1 MQYTC
6 FSDGPTFSA
15 SNPFKYII
23 QHTGKLTPY
32 LLLYPSIHILHTNWS
47 QPQPCWNTYRSRFSR
62 ATKKPSNQ
70 VSGSL
75 CKCKMN
81 QNDANAVQMQCFA
94 SCVVPNGSRW
104 SCSIPKLGC
113 RLCCGGPMFPDC
125 RPWKFKIA
133 RHEVCCTQ
141 NHVIWWNIDGVIKRY
156 YWDINDIICV
166 YIYT

>member
-32 LLLYPSIHILHTNWS
+32 LLLYPSLTFNTHGLHTNWS
-47 QPQPCWNTYRSRFSR
+47 QPKPCWNTYRSRSSR

-81 QNDANAVQMQCFA
+81 QNDEWKWCKCSALHLVWFQTVPDDPVLAAGSAAVGRCFLA
-94 SCVVPNGSRW
+94 GLESSR
-104 SCSIPKLGC
+104 LQGT
-113 RLCCGGPMFPDC
+113 
-125 RPWKFKIA
+125 KFAALK
-133 RHEVCCTQ
+133 TM
-141 NHVIWWNIDGVIKRY
+141 WYDGILMGL
-156 YWDINDIICV
+156 
-166 YIYT
+166 

>member
-15 SNPFKYII
+15 SDPFKYII

-32 LLLYPSIHILHTNWS
+32 LLLYPSIHTDYT
-47 QPQPCWNTYRSRFSR
+47 QTGRSPSHVGIRIDLDLCSR

-81 QNDANAVQMQCFA
+81 QNHAMQCFA

-104 SCSIPKLGC
+104 SCLGC
-113 RLCCGGPMFPDC
+113 RLCCGGPMFPC
-125 RPWKFKIA
+125 RPWKFQIA

-156 YWDINDIICV
+156 HWDING
-166 YIYT
+166 